1 MLAKNR
7 FPLYFRWRGGREA
20 QANSTREAAKLAK
33 MSGPAGF
40 MVSEVRMGFP
50 HRSRHS
56 VGQLLP
62 RFARRQ
68 LNVRTPTIRSH
79 LRQPSVIGL
88 ECLSS
93 CTMDACPKVASLL
106 LLPECLQCGFVSPF
120 L

>member
-7 FPLYFRWRGGREA
+7 FPLYFRWRGGGKPKRTQLARQQSWLKCLDPLDLWSVRSEWVFHTVLA
-20 QANSTREAAKLAK
+20 IQLAN
-33 MSGPAGF
+33 
-40 MVSEVRMGFP
+40 
-50 HRSRHS
+50 
-56 VGQLLP
+56 LLP

-79 LRQPSVIGL
+79 LRQPSVIQL

-106 LLPECLQCGFVSPF
+106 LLPEY
-120 L
+120 